1 MAGHPMLS
9 QIKSETTGLDFSGQR
24 FNVVLSY
31 HKVAGLSG
39 HAVGIKFSDASSSMD
54 SSKKVKINGM
64 LLGRAIGERVVEMT
78 KNLDGISFLGFY
90 LLTDDIE
97 KERGVLAVRAKTR
110 VYSAQAKQIHKK
122 VSHKLPQLT
131 QITVDGG
138 VAWGM
143 GESNFLSKPQF
154 QLFLSELGKAT
165 EVINHVD

>member
-9 QIKSETTGLDFSGQR
+9 QVRSETSVLDFSGQR
-24 FNVVLSY
+24 FHIDLSY

-39 HAVGIKFSDASSSMD
+39 HAVGIKFSDASDSMD
-54 SSKKVKINGM
+54 SSKKVQINGM
-64 LLGRAIGERVVEMT
+64 LLGKAIGKRVVEMT
-78 KNLDGISFLGFY
+78 RNLDGISFLGFY

-97 KERGVLAVRAKTR
+97 QGRGVLAARAKTR
-110 VYSAQAKQIHKK
+110 VYGAQAKQIHKK

-131 QITVDGG
+131 QINVEGG

-154 QLFLSELGKAT
+154 QFFLSELGKSM
-165 EVINHVD
+165 EVINRVN